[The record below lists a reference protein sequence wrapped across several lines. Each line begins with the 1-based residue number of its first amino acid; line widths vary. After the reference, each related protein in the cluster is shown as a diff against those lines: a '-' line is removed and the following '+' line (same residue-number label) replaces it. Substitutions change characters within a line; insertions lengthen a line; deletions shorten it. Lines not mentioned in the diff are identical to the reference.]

1 MSRLRSRITYPNVT
15 ATMALFIALG
25 GTSYAV
31 SQLPRNSVGAR
42 QVRADA
48 VGASEIRSSAVRSRE
63 LRNRSVALRDIS
75 LGARRSL
82 RGAPGPAGP
91 QGPPGPSG
99 IVFAAAVNSGGV
111 IARGVGVDGSNHQG
125 GSALYE
131 IRFTRD
137 VSACFAVASPSDVPG
152 GGTTTPPNGEVVTSI
167 SGSSV
172 FVRTSNSAG
181 TPTDLPFHLIV
192 SC

>member
-1 MSRLRSRITYPNVT
+1 MSRLRSRITYANVT

-42 QVRADA
+42 QVRAGA
-48 VGASEIRSSAVRSRE
+48 IGASEIRSRAVRSDE

-82 RGAPGPAGP
+82 RGVPGPPGP
-91 QGPPGPSG
+91 QGPPGPAATA
-99 IVFAAAVNSGGV
+99 FAAAVNSAGTV
-111 IARGVGVDGSNHQG
+111 SRGVGVARSNHEPG
-125 GSALYE
+125 TASYE
-131 IRFTRD
+131 IVFNQN
-137 VSACFAVASPSDVPG
+137 VSSCFAVASLSDVG
-152 GGTTTPPNGEVVTSI
+152 GGNVVAPDRGQIITSI

-172 FVRTSNSAG
+172 IVRTRDAAG
-181 TPTDLPFHLIV
+181 APQDLPFHLIV